1 MQSIFLSSKLLMHR
15 MMYILVTKVHDV
27 ISRNIEM
34 TLYCIHFPRTN
45 VFVHINDKHTPSRPL
60 GEVKFVRVELV
71 L

>member
-1 MQSIFLSSKLLMHR
+1 MVTWGCNTCMYDMDLYTIIFP
-15 MMYILVTKVHDV
+15 I
-27 ISRNIEM
+27 
-34 TLYCIHFPRTN
+34 TN